1 MHGPRIETTK
11 LPNPVAW
18 RSGSTYDL
26 MHGPGKPL
34 PSEISVHNGERDF
47 WCVFLDQTSS
57 RRETAASGG
66 KENWIFAVVE
76 HWAWKSEV
84 FVEGTGFRG
93 KETADRNP
101 SFVGRV

>member
-1 MHGPRIETTK
+1 M
-11 LPNPVAW
+11 
-18 RSGSTYDL
+18 
-26 MHGPGKPL
+26 
-34 PSEISVHNGERDF
+34 
-47 WCVFLDQTSS
+47 DQTSS

-66 KENWIFAVVE
+66 EKNWIFAVVE

>member
-1 MHGPRIETTK
+1 MGRGNPPRFPCAMGREIFGVCSWTRPARAGK
-11 LPNPVAW
+11 L
-18 RSGSTYDL
+18 RL
-26 MHGPGKPL
+26 
-34 PSEISVHNGERDF
+34 
-47 WCVFLDQTSS
+47 
-57 RRETAASGG
+57 REE
-66 KENWIFAVVE
+66 KKNWIFAVVE